1 MSSKKTAAFFRV
13 EGTLLQKG
21 VLDLA
26 AYMAVN
32 SHGFVERAM
41 RLGKVAVAAPFYGYL
56 GKNDR
61 NLANRIAYVPLRGM
75 SEDRVAILTEEYFRD
90 MVSGKLLQKG
100 VSLID
105 KAREAGHEI
114 TLISDCIREIAEPI
128 AKEVGGVDTLI
139 CNDLEYRNGV
149 ATGSL
154 ISPVIGGHQLGPW
167 ISDHADKNNIDLNLS
182 TAYATHGPD
191 LLLLSAVGKPCAVN
205 PDFSLR
211 RAAQEARWP
220 VMEFTA

>member
-1 MSSKKTAAFFRV
+1 MSSKKTAAFFRL
-13 EGTLLQKG
+13 EGTLLKQG

-26 AYMAVN
+26 AYMAAN
-32 SHGFVERAM
+32 SHGFVERAV
-41 RLGKVAVAAPFYGYL
+41 RLGQVAVAAPFYGYL

-61 NLANRIAYVPLRGM
+61 NLATRIAYVPLRGM
-75 SEDRVAILTEEYFRD
+75 SEDRVAILTEEY
-90 MVSGKLLQKG
+90 VANVLSGKLLQKG
-100 VSLID
+100 VSLIE

-128 AKEVGGVDTLI
+128 AREIGGVDTLI
-139 CNDLEYRNGV
+139 CNELEFRNGV

-154 ISPVIGGHQLGPW
+154 VSPVIGGHQLGPW
-167 ISDHADKNNIDLNLS
+167 ISDHANKNNIDLNQS

-191 LLLLSAVGKPCAVN
+191 LLLLAAVGNPCAVN

-211 RAAQEARWP
+211 RAAHEARWP